1 MEAPPT
7 PTLGSSLR
15 AAARS
20 RVSFLRYSQSFFM
33 WSHKLF
39 HYFQI
44 KLGLSAIVP
53 LCKAKTLW
61 FIFSA
66 WYLQAGMWESQ
77 RESKYCHENVSLPKI
92 CKVIFGIDIL
102 DRPKICMT
110 RYLGYFNSDVTPS
123 PFELAFRVYL
133 IHLMSNE
140 RSSKEVYM
148 WPFSSHPNCWRGWGS
163 QTKLLLPSYRHQS
176 AKVGPLK
183 LNLLRPL

>member
-1 MEAPPT
+1 MFGIGEI
-7 PTLGSSLR
+7 
-15 AAARS
+15 
-20 RVSFLRYSQSFFM
+20 
-33 WSHKLF
+33 F

-77 RESKYCHENVSLPKI
+77 RETKYCHENISLPKI
-92 CKVIFGIDIL
+92 CKEIFGIDMI
-102 DRPKICMT
+102 DWPNICMT
-110 RYLGYFNSDVTPS
+110 RNVGYFNSDVTPS
-123 PFELAFRVYL
+123 PLNW
-133 IHLMSNE
+133 HLEFIWSIWCQM
-140 RSSKEVYM
+140 RDLQKKYICGL
-148 WPFSSHPNCWRGWGS
+148 FSSHPNCWRGWGS